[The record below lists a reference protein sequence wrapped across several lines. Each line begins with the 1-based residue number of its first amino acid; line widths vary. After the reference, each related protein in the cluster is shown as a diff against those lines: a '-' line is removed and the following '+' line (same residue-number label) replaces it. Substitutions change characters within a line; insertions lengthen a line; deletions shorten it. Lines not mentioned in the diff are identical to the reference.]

1 MDEKLSKEVID
12 RMARELRLI
21 HEYVENLVV
30 DDIDNEIRNA
40 ERCLREE
47 GRTLEIENIAKNRM
61 YHAGE
66 NSVINDIR
74 DIIGLDRL
82 YLKGEKERIDES
94 IKLGSMGTRLGYD
107 CPPLEESDYTLS
119 DGNAKLIVLGE
130 EQDTYVV
137 IGTKSASKAYKL
149 MRKYERDECGLGIA
163 EGIAYLYSSD
173 NDSIPR
179 EKIVW
184 RKAEGEYEGEFG
196 NMFSWS
202 ETNIKG
208 NPRAVDAFLVRVG

>member
-1 MDEKLSKEVID
+1 MDEKLTKEVVD

-66 NSVINDIR
+66 NTVINDIR
-74 DIIGLDRL
+74 DILGLPRL
-82 YLKGEKERIDES
+82 YLKGEEERIKEQ

-107 CPPLEESDYTLS
+107 CPPLEDSEITLS
-119 DGNAKLIVLGE
+119 DGKAKLIVLGE

-137 IGTKSASKAYKL
+137 IGTKSLEKAYRL
-149 MRKYERDECGLGIA
+149 MRRYERDECGLYSD
-163 EGIAYLYSSD
+163 EGIAYIWKNLPEE
-173 NDSIPR
+173 IKR
-179 EKIVW
+179 TKVVW
-184 RKAEGEYEGEFG
+184 RKADYEGEEDFRT
-196 NMFSWS
+196 MWSWNES
-202 ETNIKG
+202 YIKG
-208 NPRAVDAFLVRVG
+208 NPRAVDAFLVRLG